1 MNKIIRN
8 NPNTMPNPVGNY
20 SHVTKIPKNSELFT
34 FSGQIGANKAGTLPE
49 SFNEQVTNTFKNI
62 QLALASEKI
71 DASNIIKVNIW
82 ATEEIDWDF
91 FYETWDNFFINQ
103 KYPAMTIAYIHALGL
118 PEIKIEVDIW
128 AAKPE

>member
-62 QLALASEKI
+62 
-71 DASNIIKVNIW
+71 
-82 ATEEIDWDF
+82 
-91 FYETWDNFFINQ
+91 
-103 KYPAMTIAYIHALGL
+103 
-118 PEIKIEVDIW
+118 
-128 AAKPE
+128 